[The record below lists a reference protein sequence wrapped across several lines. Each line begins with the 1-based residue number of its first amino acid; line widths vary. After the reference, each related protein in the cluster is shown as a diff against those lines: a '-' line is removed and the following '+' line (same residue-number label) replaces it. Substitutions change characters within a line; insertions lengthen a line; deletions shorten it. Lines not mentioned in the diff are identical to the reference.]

1 MTIGG
6 KDDNPPIYTFV
17 FIYKYKIRFMST
29 DDKIAKIIIVGL
41 IVGLCYLTYQLYKL
55 EQKLNELEQ
64 TECNI
69 E

>member
-1 MTIGG
+1 MTTGG

-29 DDKIAKIIIVGL
+29 DDKIIIVGL

-55 EQKLNELEQ
+55 EQKLN
-64 TECNI
+64 
-69 E
+69 